1 METFPPPAPGGDAP
15 VKAFRG
21 SDVRRSQESI
31 DRITVDRSSV
41 QTQPIEPSKAPAMIK
56 EWPAE
61 SRIASSKLNSPQQPF
76 PVSLPAAES
85 AKVLRTD
92 DVLPKQASTAK
103 SSSIHARSRSSSPPP
118 GSSSLRGHTGL
129 GVELPEPHVNG
140 SFGSSKKGHQD
151 GDRDR
156 DRDRTKATTSKEV
169 SKSSKATSGG
179 SSTPKEKKASK
190 KESAPDR
197 FQDNDV
203 VIPQKASKSSES
215 KKSHDMDEDMPS
227 PKLPSKAQSSSKKSS
242 SSAQSQG
249 SSLKKRFS
257 RPAELED
264 GHLGSTGSKAQETVQ
279 DSTSGHDR
287 TTSSESSRGK
297 PKSHSSSTKVESEQL
312 SSTKTQKSSS
322 SSSTQVAKEE
332 DVEMGEQPDRGEGLY
347 CICRTVYDPTRFMI
361 ACDGCDDWFHGDCV
375 GVAEKDSDM
384 VDKYYCKR
392 CEEKGRYGSLKKKCF
407 REGCQKSAAR
417 KSKYCSK
424 ECGLLVATQRIQESQ
439 ERVFGDESSNQ
450 TDLPPGQVV
459 QQQHL
464 QRRRRLTLADLDDRQ
479 RLLGIREKMAHVRKV
494 CTILE
499 ERAMQLDVC
508 IDRQV
513 RQDLGKLDLSTI
525 AGLIASSSPT
535 AGSAGGNNGEGKP
548 SGGVVDMED
557 EDEGVLRTGPSQSKS
572 KAKAKAQKDRAT
584 AKDKDKDALCGFDH
598 SLVWDDAQDIAR
610 KDRAALS
617 SLVST
622 PVGSRASSI
631 APPSF
636 GVVVVNPKRLHNGS
650 AAESGDSKMKADGNQ
665 DGEGGVGGGAQASS
679 STSGDAATGMN
690 ALTSSPYLEVV
701 GRRVCMNRRNCDR
714 HNGWQK
720 LKASEL
726 ELEQTTQN
734 KLLKSLK
741 AEAKLVKSRMKRRR
755 NDLSARILNG
765 TIEH

>member
-1 METFPPPAPGGDAP
+1 METFSVPAPGGDTP
-15 VKAFRG
+15 VKALRG
-21 SDVRRSQESI
+21 SDVRRSQESN
-31 DRITVDRSSV
+31 DRTPVDRGSV
-41 QTQPIEPSKAPAMIK
+41 QTQPSELPTPMSATIK
-56 EWPAE
+56 DSPAE
-61 SRIASSKLNSPQQPF
+61 SRIASSKLNSLQQPF
-76 PVSLPAAES
+76 PLSLPPAES
-85 AKVLRTD
+85 TKTPRTD
-92 DVLPKQASTAK
+92 DVSPKQASTAK
-103 SSSIHARSRSSSPPP
+103 SSSTHARSRSSSPPP
-118 GSSSLRGHTGL
+118 SSSSLRGHTGL

-140 SFGSSKKGHQD
+140 SSGSSKKSQQD

-156 DRDRTKATTSKEV
+156 DRIKATTSKEV
-169 SKSSKATSGG
+169 LKSSKASSGG
-179 SSTPKEKKASK
+179 SSTPKERKVSK
-190 KESAPDR
+190 KEPVPDR
-197 FQDNDV
+197 FQDDDV

-227 PKLPSKAQSSSKKSS
+227 PKLPSKAQSSSKKNS

-264 GHLGSTGSKAQETVQ
+264 GHLGSTGSKAQEAMH

-297 PKSHSSSTKVESEQL
+297 PKSHSSSTKIESEQPP
-312 SSTKTQKSSS
+312 SAKAHKSSS
-322 SSSTQVAKEE
+322 SSSTQVAREE
-332 DVEMGEQPDRGEGLY
+332 DVEMEEQPDRGEGLY

-407 REGCQKSAAR
+407 REVCQKSATR

-439 ERVFGDESSNQ
+439 VRVFGDESSNQ
-450 TDLPPGQVV
+450 TDLPPGPVV

-464 QRRRRLTLADLDDRQ
+464 QRRRRLTIADLDDRQ
-479 RLLGIREKMAHVRKV
+479 RLLGIREKMSHVAKV
-494 CTILE
+494 CTILD
-499 ERAMQLDVC
+499 ERTMQLEICV
-508 IDRQV
+508 DRQA
-513 RQDLGKLDLSTI
+513 RQHLGKLDLSTI

-535 AGSAGGNNGEGKP
+535 AGSAGGNNGEGKS
-548 SGGVVDMED
+548 SGGAAEVED

-572 KAKAKAQKDRAT
+572 KVKAKAQKDRIT

-598 SLVWDDAQDIAR
+598 SLVWDDDQDISR
-610 KDRAALS
+610 KDRAALN

-636 GVVVVNPKRLHNGS
+636 GVVVVNPKRQHNGS
-650 AAESGDSKMKADGNQ
+650 AAEPSDSKVRADGIQ
-665 DGEGGVGGGAQASS
+665 DGEGSGAQASS
-679 STSGDAATGMN
+679 STSGDVTNGAKTLA
-690 ALTSSPYLEVV
+690 SSLYLETI
-701 GRRVCMNRRNCDR
+701 GRRVCMSRRNCDR

-726 ELEQTTQN
+726 ELEKTTQN
-734 KLLKSLK
+734 KLLKALK

-755 NDLSARILNG
+755 DDISARILNG